1 MSRSRLFLL
10 CGLTALLY
18 SLSLSNNLEGFQ
30 FGALAWV
37 SLIPLHI
44 ALEGATSRQAF
55 WRGWLTGLLAFVGTV
70 YWVITAMHQY
80 GQVPIMISLALM
92 VLLATYLGLY
102 IGLYALGVVW
112 LEQKWG
118 RVTFLVAPCLWVSL
132 EFLRTHL
139 LSGFPWGLLGYS
151 QFRFLPVIQFADIT
165 GVYGVSFLI
174 VVVNLTV
181 FLLGR
186 RLFAARSATMKPS
199 FPWPA
204 LGTALASLA
213 IVLAYG
219 YGRLDQEA
227 ASITHSR
234 MLQIGLVQANIDQS
248 HKWDPE
254 YRIETMNRYE
264 RLTAQVAPGMDLIIW
279 PEAATPFLFEKEPAY
294 QSLVISM
301 VQQADASLVFGS
313 PTLWRHAD
321 GRPYLFNSA
330 YLLNPSGET
339 TGRYDKQHL
348 VPFGEY
354 IPLRQFL
361 SFLDKLVVGIGDF
374 EPGATPTL
382 LTLSEESS
390 PPNVR
395 FGVAICFEVIFPD
408 LVREL
413 AWGGANFLVTVTNDA
428 WFGDTV
434 APYQHFAMTVLRAV
448 ENRLAFARAANTG
461 ISGFI
466 APDGRIL
473 QTTPIFT
480 ENSLTGAI
488 PLRAPST
495 FYTRFGDM
503 FAWACVIITTILL
516 LFVRFFHIP
525 GAIET
530 IFKAPTQKKGVQDA

>member
-10 CGLTALLY
+10 CFLTALLY
-18 SLSLSNNLEGFQ
+18 SLSLSNSLEGFQ

-80 GQVPIMISLALM
+80 GQVPITISIALM

-151 QFRFLPVIQFADIT
+151 QFRFLPVIQFADTT

-186 RLFAARSATMKPS
+186 RLFAARSTTVKPS

-219 YGRLDQEA
+219 YERLDQEA
-227 ASITHSR
+227 TSITQSR

-279 PEAATPFLFEKEPAY
+279 PEAATPFLYEKEPAY

-301 VQQADASLVFGS
+301 AQQADASLVFGS

-374 EPGATPTL
+374 EPGAAPTL

-530 IFKAPTQKKGVQDA
+530 IFKAPTQKKGAQDA